1 MRLICLSPS
10 MRKRESRSMVESMLL
25 SERDMVEVSI
35 SSTASTD
42 SGRSLRERKAQLD
55 VGKEKKIRLAS
66 SLLAVQ
72 S

>member
-1 MRLICLSPS
+1 
-10 MRKRESRSMVESMLL
+10 MVESMLL